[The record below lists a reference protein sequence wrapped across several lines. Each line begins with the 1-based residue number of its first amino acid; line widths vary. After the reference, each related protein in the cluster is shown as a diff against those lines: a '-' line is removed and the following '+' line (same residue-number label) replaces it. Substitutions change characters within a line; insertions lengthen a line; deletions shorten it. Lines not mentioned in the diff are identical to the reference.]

1 LSWCLAITEAPDLV
15 NAETNR
21 LFVHAV
27 QVHSLVGHVKRI
39 VSGDFSPNGFR
50 VATGGD
56 DHSVR
61 IWDLRSK
68 ACSYVLPAHSNLIS
82 ECKFDATGEALLT
95 ASFDGTAR
103 VWGCRDWRLLS
114 TMAGHE
120 GKVMA
125 ADWNYATGGVITAG
139 FDRTIKQWDVSQY

>member
-1 LSWCLAITEAPDLV
+1 
-15 NAETNR
+15 
-21 LFVHAV
+21 
-27 QVHSLVGHVKRI
+27 
-39 VSGDFSPNGFR
+39 
-50 VATGGD
+50 
-56 DHSVR
+56 
-61 IWDLRSK
+61 LRSK